1 MTNAVTQKITHPEKL
16 LFPDDGITK
25 GELAAYYEA
34 IAPLMVPQIS
44 GRPVTME
51 RFPNGINETGFLQ
64 KNVSKGFPEWLQRI
78 NVPKKGGSVNYPLVY
93 ETRDLLWMTN
103 QNSITPHV
111 WTSRVADLAH
121 PDIFIVDLDPSVDD
135 QTVLRQAALWVRD
148 LLSELGLPSWV
159 KTSGSKG
166 FHIAVPLKDSPYEVV
181 APFGEDLGRELTR
194 RHPET
199 FTQEFSKAD
208 RGDRILVDTGRN
220 NMGATFA
227 AVYAVRAKPGAPI
240 SAPCTWEEIGR
251 GDVAPQTF
259 TLRTMAKRLADAG
272 DLWGDML
279 RKRRALSTAITKLER
294 MAAKRPAEDGPAPK
308 LGRLRAHRRESA

>member
-1 MTNAVTQKITHPEKL
+1 MTEQRITHADKL

-34 IAPLMVPQIS
+34 VAPIMVPQIA

-64 KNVSKGFPEWLQRI
+64 KNVSKGFPEWLQRV

-93 ETRDLLWMTN
+93 EARDLLWMTN

-111 WTSRVADLAH
+111 WTSRLPDLDQ

-135 QTVLRQAALWVRD
+135 DAVLRQAALWVRD
-148 LLSELGLPSWV
+148 LLAELGLPSWV

-166 FHIAVPLKDSPYEVV
+166 FHIAVPLKDSSYEVV

-227 AVYAVRAKPGAPI
+227 AVYAVRAKKGAPI
-240 SAPCTWEEIGR
+240 SAPCTWEEIER
-251 GDVAPQTF
+251 GEVVPQSF
-259 TLRTMAKRLADAG
+259 RLRAMAKRLDAAG

-279 RKRRALSTAITKLER
+279 SKRASLSNAIATLANL
-294 MAAKRPAEDGPAPK
+294 AAEAPPSDGPPPK
-308 LGRLRAHRRESA
+308 LGRLRAHRRP

>member
-1 MTNAVTQKITHPEKL
+1 VIAQGITHPEKL

-25 GELAAYYEA
+25 GELASYYESV
-34 IAPLMVPQIS
+34 APIMVPQIS

-51 RFPNGINETGFLQ
+51 RFPNGINEPGFLQ
-64 KNVSKGFPEWLQRI
+64 KNVSKGFPEWLQRV

-93 ETRDLLWMTN
+93 GGRDLLWMTN

-111 WTSRVADLAH
+111 WTSRVDDLWR

-135 QTVLRQAALWVRD
+135 EAVLRHATLWVRD
-148 LLSELGLPSWV
+148 LLAELDLPSWV

-166 FHIAVPLKDSPYEVV
+166 FHIAVPLKDAHYNEV
-181 APFGEDLGRELTR
+181 APFGEDLGRELVL

-227 AVYAVRAKPGAPI
+227 SVYSVRAKPGAPV
-240 SAPCTWEEIGR
+240 SAPCRWEEIER
-251 GDVAPQTF
+251 GEVAPQTF
-259 TLRTMAKRLADAG
+259 NLRSMAQRLADAG
-272 DLWGDML
+272 DLWGDM
-279 RKRRALSTAITKLER
+279 RRRSRSLGPAIARLQR
-294 MAAKRPAEDGPAPK
+294 MADKAPKDVAPPAK
-308 LGRLRAHRRESA
+308 LGRLRAHRG